1 MNFEILGWG
10 LFIPFS
16 IITANSF
23 RKYFFA
29 SLTKTEAILWVVSLI
44 GAAIGASLC
53 L

>member
-10 LFIPFS
+10 LFIPFT
-16 IITANSF
+16 IIAVTSF
-23 RKYFFA
+23 LKYFFG
-29 SLTKTEAILWVVSLI
+29 SLTKTEAILWVISLI